1 MVVGI
6 IWDPRECNI
15 YLVYKGYTFFFWSLL
30 PCMLERVRPAKSGV
44 RSLKCPKRTR
54 LDLWTTDSLEKW
66 LKTGFVLLAGREGRV
81 RTIHSSMMLQCAN
94 HCFVGTLKLLFLQL
108 EVRANNKGVLWQW
121 EHFPILA
128 VGTIA
133 TPQSHLSSLLNASAH
148 SVNAPVIILKAHH
161 AMQLVPYPKFRGFI
175 TCAWGCYKLVLSN
188 RQTLFMVSIYG
199 NIGEPYLCVLLHSL
213 RCHWQKRWRQKA
225 SVYLVYKFFLYCQL
239 GGYMLPITFC
249 KNLKNRWEVRGATK
263 CHLSGPRSDRCK

>member
-1 MVVGI
+1 
-6 IWDPRECNI
+6 
-15 YLVYKGYTFFFWSLL
+15 
-30 PCMLERVRPAKSGV
+30 MLERVRPAKSGV

-94 HCFVGTLKLLFLQL
+94 HCFVGTLKLFFLQL

-175 TCAWGCYKLVLSN
+175 TWAWGCYKLVLSN

-225 SVYLVYKFFLYCQL
+225 SVYLVYKFCFFI
-239 GGYMLPITFC
+239 LPIGWLHATYHLLQEPETSIDLRAGM
-249 KNLKNRWEVRGATK
+249 NYQTSGALCFFK
-263 CHLSGPRSDRCK
+263 SPLGKIFSWRKFHYSH